1 MPLNITLPSIARTGL
16 DNSILESN
24 ARCPR
29 LALNNYHLNRSV
41 RTINYPIQFGV
52 AYHDFRNIIEQLYN
66 KWVLSGEMEL
76 KHAEPGIY
84 ETSLAYATRSWED
97 PPLEHK
103 KGYLDLGRLK
113 KTFSEAFKT
122 WLEEKEG
129 NYYKILA
136 PEAPFELPLPS
147 GRLFTGKIDQV
158 IEWNGSIWI
167 RDFKTL
173 GRKDDWK
180 LKFNP
185 NHQFT
190 GYVWAVQQLSGKRVE
205 GVIIDVVYN
214 IKTKGPEFHPIMAN
228 RSEADIENWL
238 EWVEYEYTLWEN
250 QVKTNVWPM
259 KTSACGDYNG
269 CYFRKCC
276 NLGSWNSMEHWLLEN
291 TIHSHWDPLNPER
304 EEGLPAL

>member
-1 MPLNITLPSIARTGL
+1 MPLKITLPTLERKGL
-16 DNSILESN
+16 DNSVLEAN

-29 LALNNYHLNRSV
+29 LALNNYHLNRAV

-52 AYHDFRNIIEQLYN
+52 AYHDFRNILEKLYIE
-66 KWVLSGEMEL
+66 WVMEGDKDL
-76 KHAEPGIY
+76 GQMGVMLY
-84 ETSLAYATRSWED
+84 ETSLAIATKDWED

-113 KTFSEAFKT
+113 KTFAEAFES
-122 WLEEKEG
+122 WVEEKKA
-129 NYYKILA
+129 NYYTIVST
-136 PEAPFELPLPS
+136 EAPFELPLPS
-147 GRLFTGKIDQV
+147 GRLLTGKIDQV
-158 IEWNGSIWI
+158 LEWNGRLWI

-190 GYVWAVQQLSGKRVE
+190 GYVWAAQQLSGRRIE

-214 IKTKGPEFHPIMAN
+214 IKTKGPEFYSVTAN
-228 RSEADIENWL
+228 RSAADIENWL
-238 EWVEYEYTLWEN
+238 EWVEYEYDLYEN
-250 QVKTNVWPM
+250 QVKTKIWPM
-259 KTSACGDYNG
+259 KTSACGDYGG
-269 CYFRKCC
+269 CYFRECC
-276 NLGSWNSMEHWLLEN
+276 NLGSWNSMEKWLLEK
-291 TIHSHWDPLNPER
+291 TIHSVWDPLNPER